1 MLSFRSL
8 DFRPTDVFDG
18 FLAVEFAVE
27 ILREYDVLP
36 QVFGPPFEPPFEH
49 LGLRE
54 TASLCDLSN
63 PVGNLGGYTLR
74 LLGNVHKSVSARP
87 VRI

>member
-8 DFRPTDVFDG
+8 DFRPTDAFDG
-18 FLAVEFAVE
+18 LLTVEFAVE

-36 QVFGPPFEPPFEH
+36 QVFGPPFEH

-74 LLGNVHKSVSARP
+74 LLGNIDESVSARP

>member
-8 DFRPTDVFDG
+8 DFRPTDAFDG
-18 FLAVEFAVE
+18 LLTVEFAVE
-27 ILREYDVLP
+27 VLCEYDVLS
-36 QVFGPPFEPPFEH
+36 QVFGPPFERPFEH
-49 LGLRE
+49 FGLRE

-74 LLGNVHKSVSARP
+74 LLGNIDQSVSARP